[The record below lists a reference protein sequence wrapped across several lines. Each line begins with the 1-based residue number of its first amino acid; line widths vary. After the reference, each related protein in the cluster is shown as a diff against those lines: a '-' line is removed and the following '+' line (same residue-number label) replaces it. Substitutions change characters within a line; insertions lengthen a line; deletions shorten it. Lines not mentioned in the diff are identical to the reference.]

1 MIASSNLGR
10 KLKLVLGAHSANEK
24 FQWQE
29 TRGALKHKSTKIE
42 KFSTKY
48 VILSE
53 YFMWTMLPTI
63 VIYHLN
69 VRIKWETPYTIHI
82 LLDTT

>member
-1 MIASSNLGR
+1 MKNALRKLARYTEPWANKYMIASSNLGR

-29 TRGALKHKSTKIE
+29 TTGALKHKSTKIE

-53 YFMWTMLPTI
+53 YFM
-63 VIYHLN
+63 
-69 VRIKWETPYTIHI
+69 
-82 LLDTT
+82 